1 MMHRMSRTA
10 VWFWTV
16 LVIVTALMISPF
28 RAGLQAGSV
37 MGGKL
42 EIFSWWTWGREA
54 DGLNALFEI
63 FRQRYPD
70 VEIVN
75 AAIAGGTPEDAVAI
89 LKARMQ
95 RGKPPDSFQAHGGE
109 ELTSPWVVT
118 GHMEPITQLFESEG
132 WLAVFP
138 RNLVN
143 IVTYQGDQ
151 YSVPVSVHR
160 GNVLWYNKKIFDD
173 NKLAAPTTWDEFF
186 KVANA
191 LRAKGIT
198 PLALGDQ
205 NKWEAAHL
213 LEDVLLG
220 ALGPIGYRGLWT
232 GKTSWTGDTVKRA
245 LETYAKVLEYVNSDH
260 ANGTWDSA
268 AQMLIDGKAAMTVM
282 GDWASGY
289 FIGKGWTPGTD
300 YGYVPAFG
308 TSGAFLVISAAF
320 SLPKKAPHRE
330 QALNWL
336 RVAGSKEG
344 QEALNQLKGALC
356 ARTDCDPMKLDTYMQ
371 SAAKDFAKNVV
382 VPSEVHGS
390 AAPPGFTVAF
400 NDIVH
405 VFVSNKDVGAAQT
418 ALQKACGDNKMC
430 M

>member
-1 MMHRMSRTA
+1 MHRMSRDA
-10 VWFWTV
+10 VWSWTV
-16 LVIVTALMISPF
+16 CVIVTALVISVF

-37 MGGKL
+37 MGGRL

-70 VEIVN
+70 VAIVN
-75 AAIAGGTPEDAVAI
+75 AAIAGGTPEGAAAI

-95 RGKPPDSFQAHGGE
+95 QGHPPDSFQAHGGE

-118 GHMEPITQLFESEG
+118 GHMEPITQVFESEG

-138 RNLVN
+138 RTLVN

-173 NKLAAPTTWDEFF
+173 NKLAAPTSWDEFF
-186 KVANA
+186 KVANT

-220 ALGPIGYRGLWT
+220 ALGPVGYRGLWT

-245 LETYAKVLEYVNSDH
+245 LETYAKVLEYVNGDH

-282 GDWASGY
+282 GDWASCY

-300 YGYVPAFG
+300 YGYVTSFA
-308 TSGAFLVISAAF
+308 TSGVILVISSTF
-320 SLPKKAPHRE
+320 SLPYKSQHHQPE
-330 QALNWL
+330 Q
-336 RVAGSKEG
+336 
-344 QEALNQLKGALC
+344 
-356 ARTDCDPMKLDTYMQ
+356 
-371 SAAKDFAKNVV
+371 
-382 VPSEVHGS
+382 H
-390 AAPPGFTVAF
+390 
-400 NDIVH
+400 
-405 VFVSNKDVGAAQT
+405 
-418 ALQKACGDNKMC
+418 
-430 M
+430 

>member
-1 MMHRMSRTA
+1 MMHRMSRGA

-75 AAIAGGTPEDAVAI
+75 AAIAGGPPEDAVAI

-173 NKLAAPTTWDEFF
+173 NKLAAPTSWDEFF
-186 KVANA
+186 KVANT

-205 NKWEAAHL
+205 NKWESAHL
-213 LEDVLLG
+213 LEDVLL
-220 ALGPIGYRGLWT
+220 
-232 GKTSWTGDTVKRA
+232 
-245 LETYAKVLEYVNSDH
+245 
-260 ANGTWDSA
+260 
-268 AQMLIDGKAAMTVM
+268 
-282 GDWASGY
+282 
-289 FIGKGWTPGTD
+289 
-300 YGYVPAFG
+300 G

-320 SLPKKAPHRE
+320 SLPKKAPHRD

-405 VFVSNKDVGAAQT
+405 AFVSNKDVGAAQR

>member
-1 MMHRMSRTA
+1 MQRMSRSGLWPLTVFVALTA
-10 VWFWTV
+10 VV
-16 LVIVTALMISPF
+16 MSPP

-37 MGGKL
+37 MGGRL
-42 EIFSWWTWGREA
+42 EIFSWWTWGSEA
-54 DGLNALFEI
+54 DGLNALLEI
-63 FRQRYPD
+63 YKQRYPD
-70 VEIVN
+70 VQIVN
-75 AAIAGGTPEDAVAI
+75 AAIAGGTPADAMAI

-95 RGKPPDSFQAHGGE
+95 RGNPPDSLQAHGGE
-109 ELTSPWVVT
+109 ELTSAWVVT
-118 GHMEPITQLFESEG
+118 GQMEPITQLFEGEG

-173 NKLAAPTTWDEFF
+173 NKLAAPTSWDEFF
-186 KVANA
+186 KVANT

-289 FIGKGWTPGTD
+289 FIGKG
-300 YGYVPAFG
+300 VA
-308 TSGAFLVISAAF
+308 SGA
-320 SLPKKAPHRE
+320 
-330 QALNWL
+330 
-336 RVAGSKEG
+336 G
-344 QEALNQLKGALC
+344 
-356 ARTDCDPMKLDTYMQ
+356 
-371 SAAKDFAKNVV
+371 
-382 VPSEVHGS
+382 
-390 AAPPGFTVAF
+390 
-400 NDIVH
+400 
-405 VFVSNKDVGAAQT
+405 
-418 ALQKACGDNKMC
+418 
-430 M
+430 